1 MITASIV
8 LYKNSLEECHSI
20 LDCLLAA
27 PVEKIYLVDHSGD
40 ERLSILKEYSGRIEY
55 IPHENLGYGSGHNVA
70 IKKGIEL
77 KSDYHLIINADI
89 LFEPGTIEKIQEYM
103 DRNPDVAHVLPK
115 TFYPNGELQC
125 LSKMLPTPFD
135 MFARG
140 FLPKSWIRKN
150 QRRFT
155 LSFTN
160 YDIIMNAP
168 YLSGCFMFIRT
179 KVLEEV
185 NGFDERYFM
194 YPEDADL
201 TRRIHVKYKTIMYP
215 EVKIVHNHVAAHRS
229 SWKMKKVMIV
239 NLIRYFNK
247 WGWFF
252 DRQRRQFNRRLLQE
266 LREAGKE
273 L

>member
-1 MITASIV
+1 MITSSIV
-8 LYKNSLEECHSI
+8 LYKNTLKECYSI
-20 LDCLLAA
+20 LDCLLTSKI
-27 PVEKIYLVDHSGD
+27 EKIYLVDHSGD
-40 ERLSILKEYSGRIEY
+40 DRLSVLREYSPRIEY
-55 IPHENLGYGSGHNVA
+55 IQHENLGYGSGHNVA
-70 IKKGIEL
+70 IKKAFEL

-89 LFEPGTIEKIQEYM
+89 IFKPGTIEKILEYM
-103 DRNPDVAHVLPK
+103 NQHPDVAHVLPK
-115 TFYPNGELQC
+115 VFYPNGELQC

-179 KVLEEV
+179 DVLKEM

-194 YPEDADL
+194 YPEDVDL

-215 EVKIVHNHVAAHRS
+215 EVTIIHNHIAAHRTS
-229 SWKMKKVMIV
+229 LKMRIVMIE

-252 DRQRRQFNRRLLQE
+252 DRQRRVFNQRLLQE
-266 LREAGKE
+266 LEEAGKV